1 MVQLIRRHPV
11 ISFYVLAFGLASL
24 VGAGRY
30 IVAVALAGDA
40 PEQINFYAIIWEVQE
55 RLGIE
60 NINVWTLLR
69 MSFEEPAVG
78 FALPYAA
85 APSIAAIVI
94 ALIISGRAGC
104 IQLLH
109 RFRPWRE
116 GVTWREG
123 LRVYGVIVALF
134 MGFTVYFAL
143 VSWIHGGDA
152 ALDEIGPRFGSSLW
166 LFLLLFL
173 VGAFLRE
180 GGLLEELGWR
190 GFALPRLMDGMR
202 SPLNASILLGILWS
216 CWHIPRDVASYM
228 ISLPAGEYI
237 LFLVVFTV
245 SLIGLSIVITY
256 FFNRTGGS
264 VIPAIMIHCLYVH
277 MSSGLAYETLSWTDF
292 GDFRS
297 WIVLLLAFVILW
309 KAGPELGRR
318 PAAGASAA
326 LD

>member
-1 MVQLIRRHPV
+1 MLQTIRRYPLV
-11 ISFYVLAFGLASL
+11 SFYALAFGLASL

-30 IVAVALAGDA
+30 FVALAKSGDGSE
-40 PEQINFYAIIWEVQE
+40 PINFYALIWELQE
-55 RLGIE
+55 RLGID
-60 NINVWTLLR
+60 NINVLTLLR

-85 APSIAAIVI
+85 APSIAAVVI
-94 ALIISGRAGC
+94 ALLISGRVGLR
-104 IQLLH
+104 QLVDRLK
-109 RFRPWRE
+109 PWRE

-123 LRVYGVIVALF
+123 LKVYGLIVALF
-134 MGFTVYFAL
+134 MGFTCYFAL
-143 VSWIHGGDA
+143 VSWIHGGEQ
-152 ALDEIGPRFGSSLW
+152 ALDEIGPRIGSTLW
-166 LFLLLFL
+166 LFLLYFL
-173 VGAFLRE
+173 IGAFLRE

-190 GFALPRLMDGMR
+190 GFALPRLIDRLR

-216 CWHIPRDVASYM
+216 MWHIPRDVASYM
-228 ISLPAGEYI
+228 ISLPFGEYI

-245 SLIGLSIVITY
+245 ALIGLSIVITY

-277 MSSGLAYETLSWTDF
+277 MSSGLAYETLSWNDF

-297 WIVLLLAFVILW
+297 WIVLLLAFLILW

-318 PAAGASAA
+318 STGGGHAAGS
-326 LD
+326 